1 MVGVGTPSAK
11 QGNTAT
17 DRKANVWFDGPE
29 IEEEKKKYIEY
40 QKAQWVCSH

>member
-29 IEEEKKKYIEY
+29 IEEEKKKYIEH
-40 QKAQWVCSH
+40 QKEQ